1 MKTIINQMI
10 TVIITA
16 LIFSVT
22 ITNAQVRGNGNV
34 VSEDRN
40 VSSFTSI
47 EVNNS
52 ADIYITE
59 GNSNTIIVKTDE
71 NILPIITTKV
81 SDGVLKVS
89 NSKSFRSAEVLEVY
103 VSMKN
108 IDKLSSS
115 GSGDIYCEGVSGTD
129 VYVRL
134 NGSGDFK
141 ADFSVKN
148 LELKLNGSGDA
159 EVRGVRGA
167 LQIYISGSG
176 DVEAED
182 LQLES
187 CTMKMMGSGDIKLR
201 GSTAKL
207 TVRQSGSG
215 DVNAYNLKAV
225 EVTVSN
231 SGSGDM
237 VVHAIEN
244 LDVSL
249 NGSGDVTYTGSPRV
263 NIESHGS
270 GEVYKK

>member
-1 MKTIINQMI
+1 MKTIINKMT
-10 TVIITA
+10 TVILTA

-40 VSSFTSI
+40 PGSFTSI

-59 GNSNTIIVKTDE
+59 GSSNTVTVKTDE

-81 SDGVLKVS
+81 SDGVLVVS
-89 NSKSFRSAEVLEVY
+89 NSKSFRSAEVLEVH
-103 VSMKN
+103 VTMKN
-108 IDKLSSS
+108 IHKLTSS
-115 GSGDIYCEGVSGTD
+115 GSGDIYCKGVSGTD

-134 NGSGDFK
+134 NGSGDFE

-159 EVRGVRGA
+159 EVSGVRGQ

-176 DVEAED
+176 DVEADD
-182 LQLES
+182 LQLETCS
-187 CTMKMMGSGDIKLR
+187 MKIMGSGDIKLN
-201 GSTAKL
+201 GSAAKL
-207 TVRQSGSG
+207 TVRQTGSG

-225 EVTVSN
+225 DVTVSN

-237 VVHAIEN
+237 VVHAIES

-263 NIESHGS
+263 NIEAHGS
-270 GEVYKK
+270 GDVYRK